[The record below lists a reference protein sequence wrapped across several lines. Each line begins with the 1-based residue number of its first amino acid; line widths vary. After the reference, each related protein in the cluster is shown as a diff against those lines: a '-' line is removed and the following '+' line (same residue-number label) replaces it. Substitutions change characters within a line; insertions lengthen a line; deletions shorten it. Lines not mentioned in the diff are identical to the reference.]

1 MPIQLQ
7 RALVAV
13 FTSVAAAFS
22 CSPSIAIAQSE
33 YRPQHLPAVPSASY
47 YSNYPTAT
55 SGQLLTIGED
65 KPTSQPMPSGAGESS
80 WWQCDNSCLGN
91 WRSNTIAWFGADGFK
106 SIGDGTFTN
115 NAGIVGGFNTGFAL
129 GQSSI
134 RAQLGA
140 SYALYDLKGTGQG
153 QSASAAEQQT
163 FLTFGV
169 YKRSDVGAGDRISW
183 GAVFDQFWG
192 HNWGF
197 GDGEIYLTQLRGI
210 AGYALSE
217 TNEVGVWG
225 TIHTNNDSSVRFQNT
240 LRAMDQANVYWRH
253 NFAMGAQN
261 MLYIGGVG
269 AADIGS
275 WQIGSLAQ
283 APLNDYTSLY
293 GNVTFSFPGSRTGGL
308 GPREL
313 EWNIGVGLAYS
324 FGGKAISPNVSGQK
338 GLPLLPV
345 ANNGSLLITD

>member
-1 MPIQLQ
+1 MRIQLQ
-7 RALVAV
+7 RALAAV
-13 FTSVAAAFS
+13 VAAVAC
-22 CSPSIAIAQSE
+22 CSGIADAQTYYS
-33 YRPQHLPAVPSASY
+33 PPNVPAAPSAAP

-55 SGQLLTIGED
+55 SGQLLTIGDD
-65 KPTSQPMPSGAGESS
+65 KPNSQPLTSDVVESS
-80 WWQCDNSCLGN
+80 WWQCDNQCLGN
-91 WRSNTIAWFGADGFK
+91 WRSNTVAWFGGDAFK
-106 SIGDGTFTN
+106 SIGDGASGN

-140 SYALYDLKGTGQG
+140 SYGLYDLKGTGQG

-163 FLTFGV
+163 FITFGV
-169 YKRSDVGAGDRISW
+169 YKRSDVSAGERISW
-183 GAVFDQFWG
+183 GAVFDQFFG

-210 AGYALSE
+210 AGYALSDW
-217 TNEVGVWG
+217 NELGVWG
-225 TIHTNNDSSVRFQNT
+225 TVHTNNDSSVRFQNT
-240 LRAMDQANVYWRH
+240 LRAMNQANVYWRH
-253 NFAMGAQN
+253 NFEMGAQN
-261 MLYIGGVG
+261 MLYLGCVD

-283 APLNDYTSLY
+283 APLNNYTSLY
-293 GNVTFSFPGSRTGGL
+293 GNVTFSFPSSKTGGL

-324 FGGKAISPNVSGQK
+324 FGGKAISPTVSGQK

-345 ANNGSLLITD
+345 ANNGSVLITD